1 MTEIV
6 ARSIDPVETRTPP
19 ASSTGE
25 YVKGLRMAAIFIV
38 EPADREFPSPA
49 LRVKRRLRNSS
60 THKLGPGTAPFGIR
74 ERSLYPTATFSP
86 PETCPEHCL
95 SGGRPCPTDEKG
107 TDDVEIVDT

>member
-19 ASSTGE
+19 SSSTGE
-25 YVKGLRMAAIFIV
+25 YVRGLRMAAISFV

-49 LRVKRRLRNSS
+49 FSVKRRPLRSPTNE
-60 THKLGPGTAPFGIR
+60 LGPGTAPFRIR
-74 ERSLYPTATFSP
+74 ERSLYPTATFRP

-95 SGGRPCPTDEKG
+95 SGGRPCPADEKG